1 MLITIFAT
9 SRSTGVY
16 AINIVTTGK
25 GFYHR
30 TIHPAAAYLLALS
43 TQMLGHG
50 WAGIFSIFLVDS
62 PYLCRCL
69 YSGNIK
75 EKEKGIKEET
85 LGCNYFS

>member
-1 MLITIFAT
+1 MSFLLNVGQFSLKEHVLITIFAT

-43 TQMLGHG
+43 TQSLGMDG
-50 WAGIFSIFLVDS
+50 LGFLEDSLLTPLICAGVSIQ
-62 PYLCRCL
+62 
-69 YSGNIK
+69 
-75 EKEKGIKEET
+75 GI
-85 LGCNYFS
+85 S